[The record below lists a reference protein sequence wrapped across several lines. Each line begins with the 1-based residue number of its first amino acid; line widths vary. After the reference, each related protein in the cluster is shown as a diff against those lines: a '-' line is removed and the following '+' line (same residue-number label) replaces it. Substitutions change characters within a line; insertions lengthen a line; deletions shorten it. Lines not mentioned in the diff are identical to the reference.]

1 MRAKSEGLR
10 AIPLIAA
17 KVIGLT
23 RRYSDMSLVSKREA
37 VPSTESG
44 VSTLVVVAESEPLR
58 RRLVAALAAAGCEA
72 PAVARQKALAEY
84 ELDARAVVIFSC
96 DVDLPADVTAL
107 RRLRKFQAEPAIV
120 VVSPRST
127 ATAVRRTLDAGADAL
142 VFEPEI
148 DVALGAS
155 VRAVESGQSVVPRKL
170 RAGVERPNLS
180 HRERQVLNLVCEG
193 HTNAE
198 IAEALFL
205 AESTIKSHM
214 ASIFTKLGVHSRKE
228 AGAAYMDLLTVPNFP
243 PTDPDMEEMNV

>member
-1 MRAKSEGLR
+1 
-10 AIPLIAA
+10 
-17 KVIGLT
+17 
-23 RRYSDMSLVSKREA
+23 MSLVSKHETVRSVET
-37 VPSTESG
+37 PSATT
-44 VSTLVVVAESEPLR
+44 VVVVAESEPLR
-58 RRLVAALAAAGCEA
+58 RSLVAALAAADCEA
-72 PAVARQKALAEY
+72 NAVARQEALAEY
-84 ELDARAVVIFSC
+84 ELGAAAVLIFAC
-96 DVDLPADVTAL
+96 AVDVPAEMTAL
-107 RRLRKFQAEPAIV
+107 RRLRRNHSVPAIV

-148 DVALGAS
+148 EAALAAC

-193 HTNAE
+193 QTNAE

-228 AGAAYMDLLTVPNFP
+228 AGAAYLDLLTVPNFP
-243 PTDPDMEEMNV
+243 PADPDPDLEEMRI

>member
-1 MRAKSEGLR
+1 
-10 AIPLIAA
+10 
-17 KVIGLT
+17 
-23 RRYSDMSLVSKREA
+23 MSLVSKREA
-37 VPSTESG
+37 VPSIETTG
-44 VSTLVVVAESEPLR
+44 ASTLVVVAESEPVR
-58 RRLVAALAAAGCEA
+58 RRLVAAMAAAGCEA
-72 PAVARQKALAEY
+72 PAVARQDALAEY
-84 ELDARAVVIFSC
+84 ELDARTVLIFSC

-107 RRLRKFQAEPAIV
+107 RRLCKNHATPAIV

-142 VFEPEI
+142 VFEPDI
-148 DVALGAS
+148 DVALAAS
-155 VRAVESGQSVVPRKL
+155 VRAVESGQSVVPRQL

-198 IAEALFL
+198 IAESLFL

-228 AGAAYMDLLTVPNFP
+228 ARAAFLDLNSMIPSP
-243 PTDPDMEEMNV
+243 QSDPDLEEMQL

>member
-1 MRAKSEGLR
+1 
-10 AIPLIAA
+10 
-17 KVIGLT
+17 
-23 RRYSDMSLVSKREA
+23 MSLVSKPEA
-37 VPSTESG
+37 VPSIETTGASP
-44 VSTLVVVAESEPLR
+44 LVVVAESEALR
-58 RRLVAALAAAGCEA
+58 RHLVAAMAAVGAEA
-72 PAVARQKALAEY
+72 PAVARQEALAEY
-84 ELDARAVVIFSC
+84 VLDERSVLIFSC

-107 RRLRKFQAEPAIV
+107 RRLRKGQAEAAIV

-127 ATAVRRTLDAGADAL
+127 ATAVRRTLDAGADAI

-148 DVALGAS
+148 DAALAAS
-155 VRAVESGQSVVPRKL
+155 VRAVESGQSVVPRKM

-228 AGAAYMDLLTVPNFP
+228 AGAAYLDLAAVPNFP
-243 PTDPDMEEMNV
+243 PSNPDMEEMNV

>member
-1 MRAKSEGLR
+1 MSIVEKQTDGAAGKLR
-10 AIPLIAA
+10 GPLARVVAIAA
-17 KVIGLT
+17 DERDRALIRTVLGDIGQPP
-23 RRYSDMSLVSKREA
+23 DLVLEDR
-37 VPSTESG
+37 
-44 VSTLVVVAESEPLR
+44 
-58 RRLVAALAAAGCEA
+58 AALGEHPVDEA
-72 PAVARQKALAEY
+72 TVLI
-84 ELDARAVVIFSC
+84 VTC
-96 DVDLPADVTAL
+96 DVDRPSEVTAL
-107 RRLRKFQAEPAIV
+107 RKLSREAKGAAIV

-148 DVALGAS
+148 DVALAAS

-198 IAEALFL
+198 IAESLFL
-205 AESTIKSHM
+205 AESTIKSHV

-228 AGAAYMDLLTVPNFP
+228 AGSAYMDLLTVPNFP

>member
-1 MRAKSEGLR
+1 
-10 AIPLIAA
+10 
-17 KVIGLT
+17 
-23 RRYSDMSLVSKREA
+23 MSLVSKREA
-37 VPSTESG
+37 VPSSETG
-44 VSTLVVVAESEPLR
+44 ASTLVVVAESEPLR
-58 RRLVAALAAAGCEA
+58 RNLVAVLAAAGCEA
-72 PAVARQKALAEY
+72 PAVARQEALAEY
-84 ELDARAVVIFSC
+84 ELDTRSVLIFSC

-107 RRLRKFQAEPAIV
+107 RRLRKCQAEAAIV

-148 DVALGAS
+148 DVALAAS
-155 VRAVESGQSVVPRKL
+155 VRAVESGQSVVPRRL

-198 IAEALFL
+198 IAESLFL

-243 PTDPDMEEMNV
+243 PTDPDLEEMNV

>member
-1 MRAKSEGLR
+1 
-10 AIPLIAA
+10 
-17 KVIGLT
+17 
-23 RRYSDMSLVSKREA
+23 MSVVSKHEA
-37 VPSTESG
+37 V
-44 VSTLVVVAESEPLR
+44 VSTGSATFHPIVIAESSSLR
-58 RRLVAALAAAGCEA
+58 HELVATMGAAGVELE
-72 PAVARQKALAEY
+72 AVAQAEALSEY
-84 ELDARAVVIFSC
+84 EIGALTVLIFAC
-96 DVDLPADVTAL
+96 DVDRPTDVTAL
-107 RRLRKFQAEPAIV
+107 RRLRRDHPAPPIV

-127 ATAVRRTLDAGADAL
+127 ATAVRRTLDAGADAI

-148 DVALGAS
+148 DLALVAS
-155 VRAVESGQSVVPRKL
+155 VRAVESGQSVVPRKV

-228 AGAAYMDLLTVPNFP
+228 ARAAFLDLNSMIPSP
-243 PTDPDMEEMNV
+243 PSDPDLEEMQI

>member
-1 MRAKSEGLR
+1 VNPEGLR

-17 KVIGLT
+17 EAIGPT
-23 RRYSDMSLVSKREA
+23 PRYSDMSLMSKREA
-37 VPSTESG
+37 VPSMGTTSS
-44 VSTLVVVAESEPLR
+44 STLVVVAGTEPLR
-58 RRLVAALAAAGCEA
+58 RRLVAVMAAAGCEV
-72 PAVARQKALAEY
+72 PAVARQEGLAEY
-84 ELDARAVVIFSC
+84 ELDTRSVLIFSC

-107 RRLRKFQAEPAIV
+107 RRMRKSLPEPAIV

-148 DVALGAS
+148 DVALAAS
-155 VRAVESGQSVVPRKL
+155 VRAVESGQSVVPRRL

-198 IAEALFL
+198 IAESLFL

-243 PTDPDMEEMNV
+243 PTDPDLEEMNV

>member
-1 MRAKSEGLR
+1 
-10 AIPLIAA
+10 
-17 KVIGLT
+17 
-23 RRYSDMSLVSKREA
+23 MSVVSKHEAA
-37 VPSTESG
+37 VPTGPSS
-44 VSTLVVVAESEPLR
+44 LHPIVVAEAPSLR
-58 RRLVAALAAAGCEA
+58 RDIVATMDAAGIPLE
-72 PAVARQKALAEY
+72 AVARREALSEY
-84 ELDARAVVIFSC
+84 EIGPDTVLIFAC
-96 DVDLPADVTAL
+96 DVDRPTDMTAL
-107 RRLRKFQAEPAIV
+107 RRLRRDHPAPPIV

-127 ATAVRRTLDAGADAL
+127 ATAVRRTLDAGADAI

-148 DVALGAS
+148 DLALVAS
-155 VRAVESGQSVVPRKL
+155 VRAVESGQSVVPRKV

-228 AGAAYMDLLTVPNFP
+228 ARAAFLDLNSIPSP
-243 PTDPDMEEMNV
+243 QSDPDLEEMQL

>member
-1 MRAKSEGLR
+1 
-10 AIPLIAA
+10 
-17 KVIGLT
+17 
-23 RRYSDMSLVSKREA
+23 MSVVSKHEDV
-37 VPSTESG
+37 VPIGPASFHPI
-44 VSTLVVVAESEPLR
+44 VVAESPNLR
-58 RRLVAALAAAGCEA
+58 SELALAMDRAGVTIE
-72 PAVARQKALAEY
+72 AVARREALSEY
-84 ELDARAVVIFSC
+84 EIGALTVLIFAC
-96 DVDLPADVTAL
+96 DVDRPTDMTAL
-107 RRLRKFQAEPAIV
+107 RRLRRDHPAPPIV

-127 ATAVRRTLDAGADAL
+127 ATAVRRTLDAGADAI

-148 DVALGAS
+148 DIALVAS
-155 VRAVESGQSVVPRKL
+155 VRAVESGQSVVPRKV

-228 AGAAYMDLLTVPNFP
+228 ARAAFLDLNSMIPSP
-243 PTDPDMEEMNV
+243 QSDPDLEEMQL

>member
-1 MRAKSEGLR
+1 M
-10 AIPLIAA
+10 
-17 KVIGLT
+17 
-23 RRYSDMSLVSKREA
+23 SKRKA
-37 VPSTESG
+37 VPPIEARGAST
-44 VSTLVVVAESEPLR
+44 VVVVAASDPLR
-58 RRLVAALAAAGCEA
+58 HDLVAVMAEADCEA
-72 PAVARQKALAEY
+72 EAVARQEALAEY
-84 ELDARAVVIFSC
+84 ELDARSVVIFFC
-96 DVDLPADVTAL
+96 DVDVPADVTAL
-107 RRLRKFQAEPAIV
+107 RRLRKRHATPAIV

-148 DVALGAS
+148 DVALATS
-155 VRAVESGQSVVPRKL
+155 VRAVESGQSVVPRRL

-228 AGAAYMDLLTVPNFP
+228 AGAAYMDLLPVPNFP
-243 PTDPDMEEMNV
+243 PNHPDPDLEEMSV

>member
-1 MRAKSEGLR
+1 
-10 AIPLIAA
+10 LI
-17 KVIGLT
+17 VI
-23 RRYSDMSLVSKREA
+23 
-37 VPSTESG
+37 
-44 VSTLVVVAESEPLR
+44 AERVQLR
-58 RRLVAALAAAGCEA
+58 RALTGVLADAGTR
-72 PAVARQKALAEY
+72 PVSVARPEALTEY
-84 ELDARAVVIFSC
+84 DLDTTTIVVFAC
-96 DVDLPADVTAL
+96 DVDRPAEMTAL
-107 RRLRKFQAEPAIV
+107 RRLRRNHRAPAIV
-120 VVSPRST
+120 VVSPQAT

-148 DVALGAS
+148 EVALVAS
-155 VRAVESGQSVVPRKL
+155 VRAVESGQSVVPRKV

-228 AGAAYMDLLTVPNFP
+228 ARAAFLDLNSMIPSP
-243 PTDPDMEEMNV
+243 QSDPDLEEMQL